1 MSYFEELYNEIE
13 QYKRED
19 KLKKK
24 YISFITDKTI
34 DLDLR
39 WKLYCHAPASFKNE
53 NSYIVNFE
61 AEKLLESGKIN
72 WYDDFYRDRYCTV
85 YMKDI
90 VQDMYEDEREK
101 YSEDFIQTFKE
112 EILELNLDSFINDW

>member
-61 AEKLLESGKIN
+61 AEKLLENPAVRKA
-72 WYDDFYRDRYCTV
+72 YDDFMLVCKLV
-85 YMKDI
+85 H
-90 VQDMYEDEREK
+90 
-101 YSEDFIQTFKE
+101 
-112 EILELNLDSFINDW
+112 LDKKV